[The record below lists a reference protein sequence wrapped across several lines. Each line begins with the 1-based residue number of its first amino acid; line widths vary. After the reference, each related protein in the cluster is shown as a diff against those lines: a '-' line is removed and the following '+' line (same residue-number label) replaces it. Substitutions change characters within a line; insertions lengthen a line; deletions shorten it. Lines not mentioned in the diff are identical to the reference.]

1 MAALTLAVATPVA
14 LETAGEDLMLLQTR
28 AEVHGGPLP
37 KLREQYLSTVRMGLL
52 GGLNHAA
59 FTDPNRGGTTDPRI
73 RSECLNR
80 DWVTNQTIDDCVM
93 KWDANERLLRVDQ
106 LYKAVRQQDIPGDV
120 MECGVWRGGVTVY
133 MKALLE
139 AFGDDTRRVW
149 VSDSF
154 NGVPN
159 AARQKDEDN
168 YEVPDDVKE
177 MDRDQW
183 GGSATE
189 NGVDGT
195 MQVKNLL
202 TVEHELVRDNFLR
215 FNLLD
220 DSVKF
225 LPGYFNESLPTVS
238 KLGMKKL
245 AILRVDGDLYTSTMD
260 VLLNLYD
267 FVSPGGYVIFD
278 DYPLPQSRRAIE
290 DFFAQKNLDLSLIK
304 TDRITEEANKRTN
317 DNINQ
322 NAYFQKPL

>member
-1 MAALTLAVATPVA
+1 
-14 LETAGEDLMLLQTR
+14 
-28 AEVHGGPLP
+28 
-37 KLREQYLSTVRMGLL
+37 
-52 GGLNHAA
+52 
-59 FTDPNRGGTTDPRI
+59 
-73 RSECLNR
+73 
-80 DWVTNQTIDDCVM
+80 
-93 KWDANERLLRVDQ
+93 
-106 LYKAVRQQDIPGDV
+106 

-290 DFFAQKNLDLSLIK
+290 DFFKANDLSWDLINE
-304 TDRITEEANKRTN
+304 TRMTEEKTPVK
-317 DNINQ
+317 DSNINHY
-322 NAYFQKPL
+322 AFFQKPF